1 MQAKIMQAKIK
12 QLQRLD
18 LNDSDASEDKA
29 PVGGMH
35 STSRGTHNLAMS
47 GNMAIAHPDTRSLL
61 AYLNMALDGNDEEA
75 ARRARSLAAHT
86 GHGSSDTYRSCK
98 GITAACLCI
107 IPSCDLRG
115 TALRRTPPKHAGA
128 AQETATS
135 GCEFCATASATRLL
149 RSTPWSSCS

>member
-47 GNMAIAHPDTRSLL
+47 GNMAIAHPR
-61 AYLNMALDGNDEEA
+61 
-75 ARRARSLAAHT
+75 
-86 GHGSSDTYRSCK
+86 
-98 GITAACLCI
+98 TATTM
-107 IPSCDLRG
+107 R
-115 TALRRTPPKHAGA
+115 LRRP
-128 AQETATS
+128 
-135 GCEFCATASATRLL
+135 F
-149 RSTPWSSCS
+149 